1 MAFHNVLRQPG
12 NDVQRPP
19 GPDDSDT
26 PHALQRVEHQHA
38 DVLQAKL
45 QQRDHEHQ
53 DVLQERLQRREH
65 QHQHALLDR
74 QEPAPDPLPDQLA
87 LVAIIGGIVLNGT
100 AMLLGLGHTSPEKMA
115 PFAAGLIAAFVPT
128 VLAWTIMHKKASPR
142 ARTVRYLVRLLWL
155 ASVVLFAAGSVFAGR

>member
-1 MAFHNVLRQPG
+1 MAFNNML
-12 NDVQRPP
+12 RPP
-19 GPDDSDT
+19 GSNVPRPPSPEDSDT

-53 DVLQERLQRREH
+53 DVLQEKLQRREH

-74 QEPAPDPLPDQLA
+74 QEPVSGPFPDQLA
-87 LVAIIGGIVLNGT
+87 LVAIIGAIVLNGG

-115 PFAAGLIAAFVPT
+115 PFAGGLVAAFVPT
-128 VLAWTIMHKKASPR
+128 LLAWTVIHKKRSADAR
-142 ARTVRYLVRLLWL
+142 AFRHAARLLWL
-155 ASVVLFAAGSVFAGR
+155 ASIVLFAVGSVFAGR